1 MIPNAY
7 NDDARKGKEKESLNE
22 AMVRYLAGGGKVTD
36 VTPVPK
42 AQTQTKAAPE
52 LERAPAPPAQPI
64 TTEPAA
70 PATAASSSFQKLRD
84 IQARA
89 AEITRDLDQLAS
101 KLRHNGC

>member
-36 VTPVPK
+36 VTPIPK
-42 AQTQTKAAPE
+42 PQAQTKAAPA

-64 TTEPAA
+64 TTEPVA

-89 AEITRDLDQLAS
+89 AEISRDLDRLEA
-101 KLRHNGC
+101 RVRATH

>member
-42 AQTQTKAAPE
+42 SQPQTKAAPA
-52 LERAPAPPAQPI
+52 LERAPAPPAQPT

-70 PATAASSSFQKLRD
+70 PATAANSSFQKLRD
-84 IQARA
+84 IQAKA
-89 AEITRDLDQLAS
+89 AEISRDLDRLEA
-101 KLRHNGC
+101 RVRATP